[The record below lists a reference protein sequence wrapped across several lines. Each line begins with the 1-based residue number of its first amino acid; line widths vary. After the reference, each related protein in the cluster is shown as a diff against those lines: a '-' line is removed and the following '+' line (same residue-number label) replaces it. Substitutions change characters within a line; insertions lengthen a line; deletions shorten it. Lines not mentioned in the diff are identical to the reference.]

1 MNNETR
7 GIQGA
12 TGKEGILVA
21 PTAMTQKWVKVAEIT
36 DVPADGG
43 AAVKLGNQQ
52 IALFHFSEKDEWF
65 ACQNLCPHKQQLVLA
80 RGIVGDKSG
89 APVVA
94 CPMHKRSFDLAS
106 GKCLDDDSC
115 VSVYSV
121 KAEAGGVWL
130 DAQQLN

>member
-1 MNNETR
+1 MSHAL
-7 GIQGA
+7 A
-12 TGKEGILVA
+12 TEK
-21 PTAMTQKWVKVAEIT
+21 KWVKVAEIS
-36 DVPADGG
+36 DVPSDGG
-43 AAVKLGNQQ
+43 TAVKFGGKQ

-106 GKCLDDDSC
+106 GKCLDDDSR
-115 VSVYSV
+115 VNIYTV
-121 KAEAGGVWL
+121 KTESGAVWL
-130 DAQQLN
+130 DETQFR